1 MPLCKKD
8 KTKSYKGTEPSPK
21 GFGYC
26 AHSEKEGT
34 IMKGTDGNNWK
45 CSSSRWIKMKE
56 YNINKLVKKLF
67 DKLYKWWK
75 DLSIGKFIIVYKDNT
90 YKIKKEIDD
99 DSKYIIWGS
108 RSTDDLTFFINYIL
122 YKKSNEVIEE
132 LIKSKNTLVHLIDN
146 FKSYFVKSMLNS
158 NKDYTLKSKENIN
171 DKKILSKVMKSEDL
185 KRYL

>member
-21 GFGYC
+21 GLGYC

-45 CSSSRWIKMKE
+45 CSTGRWVKMKE
-56 YNINKLVKKLF
+56 YKIDKLIKKLF

-75 DLSIGKFIIVYKDNT
+75 HLAVGKFIIIYKDGM

-99 DSKYIIWGS
+99 DSKYIIWSGS
-108 RSTDDLTFFINYIL
+108 STDNLTFFINYIL
-122 YKKSNEVIEE
+122 YKKSNEIIKDIIMSRDT
-132 LIKSKNTLVHLIDN
+132 LMYLIDDFKNYFIKSE
-146 FKSYFVKSMLNS
+146 LNS
-158 NKDYTLKSKENIN
+158 NKDYTLKYLEIDN
-171 DKKILSKVMKSEDL
+171 KKILSKIIKSEDL
-185 KRYL
+185 KKYL